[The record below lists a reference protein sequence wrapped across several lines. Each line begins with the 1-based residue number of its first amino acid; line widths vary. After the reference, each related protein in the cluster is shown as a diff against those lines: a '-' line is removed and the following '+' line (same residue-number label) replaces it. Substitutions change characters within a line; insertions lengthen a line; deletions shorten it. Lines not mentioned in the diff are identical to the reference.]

1 MLLPDHIYQ
10 TIISNAVNLCTD
22 IFLYHKD
29 KILLIRR
36 TQEPCKGVFWPIGGR
51 IYKGETAEQA
61 SRRKIKE
68 EIGIDFKEPLFPIG
82 FYEDH
87 YTTNSFVEN
96 THYHTLSIVFRG
108 QIDDISN
115 ISLDKTSDDY
125 NFFDNIPS
133 IFKLQKFEK

>member
-10 TIISNAVNLCTD
+10 TIINNSVNLCTD
-22 IFLYHKD
+22 IFLYHND
-29 KILLIRR
+29 KMLLVRR
-36 TQEPCKGVFWPIGGR
+36 TQEPCKGIFWPIGGR
-51 IYKGETAEQA
+51 IHKGETAEQA

-68 EIGIDFKEPLFPIG
+68 EIGIDFRGLLLPIG
-82 FYEDH
+82 FYEDQ
-87 YTTNSFVEN
+87 YTSNSFIEN

-125 NFFDNIPS
+125 DFFDNMPS

>member
-10 TIISNAVNLCTD
+10 TIISNSVNLCTD

-29 KILLIRR
+29 KMLLVRR
-36 TQEPCKGVFWPIGGR
+36 TQEPCKGIFWPIGGR
-51 IYKGETAEQA
+51 IHKGETAEQA

-68 EIGIDFKEPLFPIG
+68 EIGIDFKGPLLPIG
-82 FYEDH
+82 FYEDQ
-87 YTTNSFVEN
+87 YTANSFVEN
-96 THYHTLSIVFRG
+96 IHYHTLSIVFRG

-125 NFFDNIPS
+125 DFFDNMPS

>member
-10 TIISNAVNLCTD
+10 TIISNSVNLCTD

-29 KILLIRR
+29 KMLLIRR
-36 TQEPCKGVFWPIGGR
+36 TQEPCKGMFWPIGGR
-51 IYKGETAEQA
+51 IHKGETADQA

-82 FYEDH
+82 FYEDQ
-87 YTTNSFVEN
+87 YTANSFLEN

-108 QIDDISN
+108 DIDDISN

-125 NFFDNIPS
+125 DFFDNIPS